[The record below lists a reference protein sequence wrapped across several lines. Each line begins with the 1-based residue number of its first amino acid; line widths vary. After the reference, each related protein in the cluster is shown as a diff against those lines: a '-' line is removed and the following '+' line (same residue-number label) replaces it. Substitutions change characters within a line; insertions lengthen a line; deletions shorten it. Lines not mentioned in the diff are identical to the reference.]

1 MFRNSVVILLIDII
15 KMFMWIELWF
25 LVKIGIIVVKEW
37 VLKIEW

>member
-15 KMFMWIELWF
+15 KMLMWIELWF